1 MITCPS
7 CNHQNPEGSLQCE
20 NCYTPLP
27 ATTSC
32 PNCGASV
39 QTDATFCGQCG
50 FNLQAE
56 SARAEL
62 EETAIASPLPN
73 SLEEVSANEIPLSEV
88 NLDILPETTVST
100 PIQSPWD
107 IDEIEQTQAQMQQL
121 PDDFPELESTE
132 VIDFSTLSETELVE
146 VESSPSEEM
155 AMSEKSESEK
165 SESKKSESPFDLE
178 LEETTAQTLDSLD
191 DLVIQRPEV
200 DSAALKE
207 DADIEVSLKESRY
220 SLKDEASLATHKEVE
235 KPETIAEYGIPIE
248 EEVAF
253 PEMEV
258 PTKGTAIAATQ
269 LQVQTASLVH
279 LQSNTT
285 IEIPSDTN
293 VVHIGKPN
301 AQIPPDIDVAGFSN
315 SEVVSRVH
323 ADLRIEG
330 DAYYIEDVG
339 SSNGTYINHS
349 PLPEGN
355 RHRLRTGDRIALGKG
370 NLVTFVFQLNS
381 TIQS

>member
-56 SARAEL
+56 SSSPVL
-62 EETAIASPLPN
+62 EETAIAPPLPN
-73 SLEEVSANEIPLSEV
+73 ISLDEMSSVDKTPVSKANS
-88 NLDILPETTVST
+88 DILPETAVVSP

-107 IDEIEQTQAQMQQL
+107 DDDDIEPTQPQMQQL

-132 VIDFSTLSETELVE
+132 VIEFSTLPETELVE
-146 VESSPSEEM
+146 VESSPTEELTM
-155 AMSEKSESEK
+155 PE
-165 SESKKSESPFDLE
+165 KSESPFDLE
-178 LEETTAQTLDSLD
+178 LEEATTEATTEATDFSDS
-191 DLVIQRPEV
+191 LVIQSPEV
-200 DSAALKE
+200 
-207 DADIEVSLKESRY
+207 
-220 SLKDEASLATHKEVE
+220 EVE
-235 KPETIAEYGIPIE
+235 EGKLEESESIAADRISIE
-248 EEVAF
+248 EEVTSNK
-253 PEMEV
+253 EV
-258 PTKGTAIAATQ
+258 PTRETMTGATQ
-269 LQVQTASLVH
+269 LQVQTASLLH
-279 LQSNTT
+279 LQSNTSV
-285 IEIPSDTN
+285 EIPLETN
-293 VVHIGKPN
+293 IVHIGKPN
-301 AQIPPDIDVAGFSN
+301 AQIPPDVDVAGFSN
-315 SEVVSRVH
+315 SEVVSRIH
-323 ADLRIEG
+323 ADIRIEG

-339 SSNGTYINHS
+339 SSNGTYINHA

-370 NLVTFVFQLNS
+370 DLVTFVFQLDS

>member
-56 SARAEL
+56 NASVSAPM
-62 EETAIASPLPN
+62 EETAIGTIPN
-73 SLEEVSANEIPLSEV
+73 MSLEEVS
-88 NLDILPETTVST
+88 LPEEISLSGASPDIFPETAMSS

-107 IDEIEQTQAQMQQL
+107 DFEEDESEDLTMAQTKESLNNFPGVESPDVMNAAPETPETEFAEIATNSTNEVEMPWESAAPELDLEIEQPQ
-121 PDDFPELESTE
+121 PE
-132 VIDFSTLSETELVE
+132 V
-146 VESSPSEEM
+146 VESS
-155 AMSEKSESEK
+155 
-165 SESKKSESPFDLE
+165 LE
-178 LEETTAQTLDSLD
+178 LEQ
-191 DLVIQRPEV
+191 PEV
-200 DSAALKE
+200 IVESDIPTPESTNSNLE
-207 DADIEVSLKESRY
+207 DDAQ
-220 SLKDEASLATHKEVE
+220 SLA
-235 KPETIAEYGIPIE
+235 
-248 EEVAF
+248 F
-253 PEMEV
+253 EM
-258 PTKGTAIAATQ
+258 TGATQ
-269 LQVQTASLVH
+269 LQTQTASLLH

-285 IEIPSDTN
+285 IEIASNLD

-301 AQIPPDIDVAGFSN
+301 GQIPPDIDVAGFPD

-323 ADLRIEG
+323 ADIRVEG
-330 DAYYIEDVG
+330 DVYYIEDIG

-349 PLPEGN
+349 PLLQGN
-355 RHRLRTGDRIALGKG
+355 RHRLRAGDRIALGKG
-370 NLVTFVFQLNS
+370 DLVTFIFQLS
-381 TIQS
+381 